1 MVSEIRI
8 YFEGSPR
15 LREGFNKLIGSR
27 IRHGSH
33 NRIRFK
39 LIAGGS
45 TEETIN
51 AFKKATLRHEG
62 AFIILLIDSD
72 QAYAPSL
79 LMNLRNENQ
88 IRANVQDEQ
97 IHFMVQV
104 MESWF
109 LADVDALKEYYEQKF
124 QENQLPRN
132 PNVEQIPKSD
142 VIAGLENATRG
153 TSKGKYHKTRH
164 APQLLSNLNADKVC
178 SAAPSCKRLFDVL
191 QQLLSR
197 T

>member
-8 YFEGSPR
+8 YFEGSAR
-15 LREGFNKLIGSR
+15 LREGFNKLIR
-27 IRHGSH
+27 PTIERASH
-33 NRIRFK
+33 NSVRFN

-45 TEETIN
+45 TEETIKD
-51 AFKKATLRHEG
+51 FKKAESSHTD
-62 AFIILLIDSD
+62 AYIVMLIDSD
-72 QAYAPSL
+72 QAYDSGL
-79 LMNLRNENQ
+79 LMNVRSQ
-88 IRANVQDEQ
+88 IGANVQDEQ

-109 LADVDALKEYYEQKF
+109 LADRDTLKKYYGREF
-124 QENQLPRN
+124 QERRLPQN
-132 PNVEQIPKSD
+132 SAVEQIPKSD

-164 APQLLSNLNADKVC
+164 APQLLSNLDADKVC
-178 SAAPSCKRLFDVL
+178 SAAPSCKRLFDAL

>member
-8 YFEGSPR
+8 YFEGNAR
-15 LREGFNKLIGSR
+15 LREGFNKLIR
-27 IRHGSH
+27 PTIEQTSH

-45 TEETIN
+45 TEETIKD
-51 AFKKATLRHEG
+51 FTKATSSHKN
-62 AFIILLIDSD
+62 ASIIMLIDSD
-72 QAYAPSL
+72 QAYDSGL
-79 LMNLRNENQ
+79 LMNIRNQ
-88 IRANVQDEQ
+88 IGANIQDEQ

-109 LADVDALKEYYEQKF
+109 LADRDALKQYYGREF
-124 QENQLPRN
+124 QESRLPQN
-132 PNVEQIPKSD
+132 SDVERIPKSD
-142 VIAGLENATRG
+142 VIAGLENATRD
-153 TSKGKYHKTRH
+153 TQKGKYHKTKH

-178 SAAPSCKRLFDVL
+178 SAAPSCKRLFDAL

>member
-15 LREGFNKLIGSR
+15 LREGFNKLIR
-27 IRHGSH
+27 PKIEQASH
-33 NRIRFK
+33 NHIRFK

-45 TEETIN
+45 TEETIKD
-51 AFKKATLRHEG
+51 FKKATSSHKD
-62 AFIILLIDSD
+62 ASIIMLIDSD
-72 QAYAPSL
+72 RSYDSGL
-79 LMNLRNENQ
+79 LMN
-88 IRANVQDEQ
+88 IRSQVGANVQDEQ

-109 LADVDALKEYYEQKF
+109 LADRDTLKQYYGQKF
-124 QENQLPRN
+124 QESRLPQN
-132 PNVEQIPKSD
+132 SDVERISKSD
-142 VIAGLENATRG
+142 VISGLEDATRD
-153 TSKGKYHKTRH
+153 TSKGKYHKTKH

-178 SAAPSCKRLFDVL
+178 SAAPSCKRLFDAL
-191 QQLLSR
+191 QQLISR

>member
-15 LREGFNKLIGSR
+15 LREGFNKLIRPGIER
-27 IRHGSH
+27 VSH
-33 NRIRFK
+33 NSVRFS

-45 TEETIN
+45 TEETIKD
-51 AFKKATLRHEG
+51 FKKAASSHTN
-62 AFIILLIDSD
+62 ASIIMLIDSD
-72 QAYAPSL
+72 RAYDSGL
-79 LMNLRNENQ
+79 LMNIKSQ
-88 IRANVQDEQ
+88 IGANVQDEQ

-109 LADVDALKEYYEQKF
+109 LADRDALKKYYGREF
-124 QENQLPRN
+124 QESRLPQN
-132 PNVEQIPKSD
+132 SDVERIPKSD
-142 VIAGLENATRG
+142 VLTGLENATRN

-164 APQLLSNLNADKVC
+164 APQLLSNLNVDKVC
-178 SAAPSCKRLFDVL
+178 SAAPSCKRLFDSL